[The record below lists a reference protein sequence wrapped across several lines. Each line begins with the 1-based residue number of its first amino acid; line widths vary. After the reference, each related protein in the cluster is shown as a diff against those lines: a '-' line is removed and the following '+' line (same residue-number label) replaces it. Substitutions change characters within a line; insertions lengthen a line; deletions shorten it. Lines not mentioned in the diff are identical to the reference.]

1 MFFTYYSQSDS
12 SRIKKFLYLSMKLMQ
27 AMKLFRYI
35 KNAYYRLFFFF
46 FRISKPNPF
55 GGSHTDVFATCLAI
69 LPFSAVFFADT
80 FTIEHFVS
88 RFLFALP
95 SFYKAFHLYIFIVI
109 IALNYFIFYN
119 KKRYLDIKNQ
129 FADENRKVRVRR
141 TLLCI
146 LFSVLSMFSV
156 AIFDAIFGRP
166 TMG

>member
-1 MFFTYYSQSDS
+1 MP
-12 SRIKKFLYLSMKLMQ
+12 KKLMQ
-27 AMKLFRYI
+27 NMRLFRYI

-55 GGSHTDVFATCLAI
+55 WGSHTDVEATFFAV
-69 LPFSAVFFADT
+69 LPFSVVFYADT

-88 RFLFALP
+88 RFIVALP
-95 SFYKAFHLYIFIVI
+95 SFPNSFHLYVLIVI
-109 IALNYFIFYN
+109 IALNYFLFFN
-119 KKRYLDIKNQ
+119 KKRYLEIKNQ

-141 TLLCI
+141 TLFCI